1 MSGDVG
7 RRTLNTPRC
16 SRRSESTWHRA
27 RVRRGSGAGIDSA
40 DRWVV
45 GFVVIH
51 AGPGLEGLC
60 STIYEQPPE
69 TLGQDRGFVGIR
81 TALHADR
88 AVAIEDMDRQGFGVF
103 GGDEHATQRAS
114 FPELATVESGARRR
128 QRSVIVTNN

>member
-1 MSGDVG
+1 MSFRQAEEEGGSEHESDAVQALG
-7 RRTLNTPRC
+7 LTVRTGG
-16 SRRSESTWHRA
+16 W
-27 RVRRGSGAGIDSA
+27 
-40 DRWVV
+40 V
-45 GFVVIH
+45 GFVWIH

-60 STIYEQPPE
+60 GAVYEQPPE